1 MERYCARKL
10 PVQCL
15 AMVNRQL
22 FLNNLYNVVSIK
34 LGQHCI
40 GTLHTQGCL
49 NKSEATSHK
58 NIICAMLD
66 QSAQIYF
73 HRQIG
78 CFKYVW
84 WPAFL
89 PGHNITEQSLLFLFN
104 AGSGV
109 HLRLAGQ
116 QWTGTDIDLDGM
128 FILFKGQIYS
138 KQGIPIS
145 FCLGHGL
152 TLVLFPH
159 VWMKPKFL
167 LLTLT

>member
-1 MERYCARKL
+1 MHRKITCNVFLIYVEQYCARKL

-116 QWTGTDIDLDGM
+116 QWTGTDIDWTACLY
-128 FILFKGQIYS
+128 YS
-138 KQGIPIS
+138 KVRSTQNKGFP
-145 FCLGHGL
+145 F
-152 TLVLFPH
+152 LF
-159 VWMKPKFL
+159 VWDMDL
-167 LLTLT
+167 L